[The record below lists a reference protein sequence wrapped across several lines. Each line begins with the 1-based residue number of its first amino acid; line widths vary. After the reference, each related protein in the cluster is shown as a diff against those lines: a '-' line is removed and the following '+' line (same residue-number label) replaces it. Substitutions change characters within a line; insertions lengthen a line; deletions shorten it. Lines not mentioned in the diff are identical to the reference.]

1 MYESSDHHEPL
12 LDCSTPVEIV
22 DDQQGG
28 NTSHFGA
35 SSTGIKVK
43 FQKKQFVED
52 QRRPEMSIN
61 SDGTDVIG
69 GDKFGFGAASVS
81 YLGSNISSINNNEKQ
96 SARPSWRD
104 HTK

>member
-12 LDCSTPVEIV
+12 LESTPNEIV

-28 NTSHFGA
+28 NIAHMG
-35 SSTGIKVK
+35 STGIKVK

-52 QRRPEMSIN
+52 QLRPEMSIN

-81 YLGSNISSINNNEKQ
+81 YLGSNMSSIQNNDQ

>member
-1 MYESSDHHEPL
+1 
-12 LDCSTPVEIV
+12 
-22 DDQQGG
+22 
-28 NTSHFGA
+28 
-35 SSTGIKVK
+35 
-43 FQKKQFVED
+43 
-52 QRRPEMSIN
+52 MSIN

-81 YLGSNISSINNNEKQ
+81 YLGSNMSSIQNNDQ

>member
-1 MYESSDHHEPL
+1 
-12 LDCSTPVEIV
+12 
-22 DDQQGG
+22 
-28 NTSHFGA
+28 
-35 SSTGIKVK
+35 
-43 FQKKQFVED
+43 
-52 QRRPEMSIN
+52 MSIN